1 MRVRWNATSHCSR
14 GVLWNGPGGGPPGLT
29 PSTSRLGS
37 RATAALTSASG
48 SPGLET
54 SAATQP
60 AAPICFAVLS
70 IEAASR
76 DEMKTSAPST
86 ISASAH
92 ARPSPLLAAATK
104 APRPFKPR
112 SIFSLLSAGVDVP
125 LRHVLKPI
133 ARLDHAVHVHAV
145 YALRDRVVVMRRV
158 EEDPGRRIRDL

>member
-1 MRVRWNATSHCSR
+1 MRVRWSATSHCCS
-14 GVLWNGPGGGPPGLT
+14 GVLWNVPGRGPPALT
-29 PSTSRLGS
+29 TSTSRLGS
-37 RATAALTSASG
+37 PATAALTRPSG

-76 DEMKTSAPST
+76 DEMKTSAPSA

-92 ARPSPLLAAATK
+92 ARPTPLLAAATK

-125 LRHVLKPI
+125 LRHVLKSI
-133 ARLDHAVHVHAV
+133 ARLDHAVHVHAMH
-145 YALRDRVVVMRRV
+145 ALRDRVVVVR
-158 EEDPGRRIRDL
+158 